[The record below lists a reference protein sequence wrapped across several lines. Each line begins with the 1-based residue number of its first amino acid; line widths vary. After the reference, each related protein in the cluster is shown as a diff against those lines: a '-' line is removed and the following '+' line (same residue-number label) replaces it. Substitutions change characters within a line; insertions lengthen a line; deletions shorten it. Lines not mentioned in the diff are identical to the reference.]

1 MRPAGFSLTE
11 TVIALGLF
19 AFAILGVLAL
29 IPVGMQSARSVVNE
43 STVVNLSEAF
53 FGAWQVAPTNAST
66 FPIPGMFPPSSPN
79 PQPGLIDEAAVPL
92 AAGRG
97 TRFFLDDGTWTPDRA
112 EAAISMDYDISVAPG
127 MATINLDFVWPPQ
140 VGSQTNNPAQQRRS
154 FTRVMPR

>member
-53 FGAWQVAPTNAST
+53 FGAWQVAPTNAT
-66 FPIPGMFPPSSPN
+66 DFPIPGIFPAGPAPLA
-79 PQPGLIDEAAVPL
+79 PVPL
-92 AAGRG
+92 SPGSG
-97 TRFFLDDGTWTPDRA
+97 TFLFLDDGTQASDRA